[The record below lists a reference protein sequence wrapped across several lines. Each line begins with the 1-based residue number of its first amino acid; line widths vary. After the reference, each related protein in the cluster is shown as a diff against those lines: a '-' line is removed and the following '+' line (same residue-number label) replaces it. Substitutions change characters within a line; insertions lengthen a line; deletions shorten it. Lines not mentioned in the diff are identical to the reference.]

1 VRAQQVS
8 CQSVAHRKRWTRL
21 LSGVALACAAALA
34 AVGCTSGLPSSG
46 SVNGQGPET
55 VPAVSGAE
63 AAQAYQ
69 QWEAAAAASANADNR
84 TAELPYTTDVYRV
97 TVSTGLQIERHDNI
111 RVPAGSARSGPA
123 VFYLPESTGYPRWF
137 VAERPTTYNLP
148 RQSGTVPGA
157 PGGIQWADQGSHD
170 VLLFKQA
177 SATARWQLASV
188 SKLAPGMSLP
198 AFAVDGTGHI
208 PTVSLSDRA
217 LRARP
222 DVTGPLQAAVVDDG
236 PASPAS
242 AVVAGGPLT
251 TGIYDNERA
260 GLLGLTAPRGDV
272 LQWGLEG
279 SIYPAVALRTAA
291 GGALVLYSMYLNTI
305 VQTQGSLAQSRPL
318 TPGSPISVPN
328 GVVPLLPHGQPA
340 PRVKFEAQ
348 QTLSFAAIDP
358 TAGNEKIQVIA
369 IGGGWSY
376 ASAS

>member
-1 VRAQQVS
+1 M
-8 CQSVAHRKRWTRL
+8 
-21 LSGVALACAAALA
+21 
-34 AVGCTSGLPSSG
+34 
-46 SVNGQGPET
+46 
-55 VPAVSGAE
+55 PAVTGAE

-69 QWEAAAAASANADNR
+69 QWEAAAVASADAGNL

-97 TVSTGLQIERHDNI
+97 TVTTGLQFQRYNNI
-111 RVPAGSARSGPA
+111 HVPAGSVRSGPA

-137 VAERPTTYNLP
+137 VAERPMTYNLP
-148 RQSGTVPGA
+148 RQSGAGPGT
-157 PGGIQWADQGSHD
+157 PGGIAWADQASHD

-188 SKLAPGMSLP
+188 SELAPGMSLP

-208 PTVSLSDRA
+208 PIVSLSDSA

-222 DVTGPLQAAVVDDG
+222 DVAGPLQASVVDDG

-242 AVVAGGPLT
+242 TVVASGPLT

-260 GLLGLTAPRGDV
+260 GLLGMTAPRGDV
-272 LQWGLEG
+272 VGWGLEG
-279 SIYPAVALRTAA
+279 SIYPAVALRTAD

-358 TAGNEKIQVIA
+358 PSGKEKIRVIA

>member
-1 VRAQQVS
+1 
-8 CQSVAHRKRWTRL
+8 VAHRKRWTRL
-21 LSGVALACAAALA
+21 ISGVALAGAAALA
-34 AVGCTSGLPSSG
+34 AAGCTSGLPG
-46 SVNGQGPET
+46 SDSANGQGSAT

-69 QWEAAAAASANADNR
+69 QWEAAAAASADADNL
-84 TAELPYTTDVYRV
+84 TAELPYITDVSRV
-97 TVSTGLQIERHDNI
+97 TVGIALQIQRHYNI
-111 RVPAGSARSGPA
+111 SAPAGSARSGPA
-123 VFYLPESTGYPRWF
+123 VFYLPESAGYPRWF
-137 VAERPTTYNLP
+137 VALRPTTYNLP
-148 RQSGTVPGA
+148 RRSGNVPGT
-157 PGGIQWADQGSHD
+157 PGGIAWADQDSHD

-188 SKLAPGMSLP
+188 SKLAPGMALP

-208 PTVSLSDRA
+208 PTVSLSDSA

-242 AVVAGGPLT
+242 AVVASGPLT

-260 GLLGLTAPRGDV
+260 GLLGLTAPRGDD

-279 SIYPAVALRTAA
+279 SIYPAVALRTAD

-305 VQTQGSLAQSRPL
+305 VQTAGSLAQARPL
-318 TPGSPISVPN
+318 QPGPPIAVF
-328 GVVPLLPHGQPA
+328 GELTPLLPRGQPA

-348 QTLSFAAIDP
+348 QLLSFAAIDP
-358 TAGNEKIQVIA
+358 PSGQGKIQVIA